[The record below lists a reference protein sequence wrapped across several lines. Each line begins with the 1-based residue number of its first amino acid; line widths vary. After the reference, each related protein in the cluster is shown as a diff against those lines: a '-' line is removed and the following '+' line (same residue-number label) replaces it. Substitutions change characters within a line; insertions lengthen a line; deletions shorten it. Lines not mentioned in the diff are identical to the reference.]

1 MALKKARVTHFRY
14 DKLDKPKIDFNNSI
28 ILPYTPTLEKLK
40 PALKACNKNLIFKYH
55 NKLGKK
61 LCNNKLTNKKLEFGV
76 YKVDCKNC
84 PKFNIGETGRSLNTR
99 MNEHKNDV
107 KNNKASSGIAQHV
120 NLTNHEF
127 DFDNVSL
134 ITPNSNISKRHVIES
149 SLIIK
154 NKSNCVNLNNGFV
167 VLDNFASNLVCNYL
181 NLNDVRNC
189 CSDNNHNLN

>member
-1 MALKKARVTHFRY
+1 M
-14 DKLDKPKIDFNNSI
+14 
-28 ILPYTPTLEKLK
+28 
-40 PALKACNKNLIFKYH
+40 
-55 NKLGKK
+55 
-61 LCNNKLTNKKLEFGV
+61 

-189 CSDNNHNLN
+189 CSDNNNNLN